1 MSGGGGGG
9 APANTTQTQ
18 TPWRGARPFMNSG
31 AKNFNAQT
39 GLYEAPVDKK
49 GNPTGALGYMPAA
62 ANFYQQ
68 FSELSPQQQKLNDQ
82 YLGKL
87 GFRSELAN
95 GIYNAVGG
103 DFMGGEY
110 DPTYGMTTGQTGNAS
125 LGNAFTGNASLSD
138 AYTGNMSNGR
148 AAQGVLDPTN
158 AMQSLLTGRPD
169 NPYLSAMNQANIN
182 QALRGYGD
190 AVTDFTQQ
198 VIPSINNDAFAAGQY
213 GSSRQGV
220 AEGLAGQQMMR
231 NARDLGIAA
240 MDSGNQLFGG
250 AYENAQGRKA
260 DAANNLNN
268 QAYGMEQFNAGQQQ
282 NASQF
287 NANALNEMAK
297 FNAGQQQNDSQ
308 FNANSLNNMSQ
319 FNAGQQQNNSQFNS
333 SALNDMSK
341 FNAQQLQNADQFN
354 ANLDMQQ
361 QAARA
366 QNALQ
371 GLNTT
376 QQGWALQDN
385 MFNQQQ
391 SILSAPE
398 QQMRNALATYAGTIT
413 PGAGQGGTTTTSIPT
428 YSNGVGEIAG
438 GAASIAG
445 LLQSLK
451 GMYS

>member
-9 APANTTQTQ
+9 TPANTTQT
-18 TPWRGARPFMNSG
+18 TNPWSGATPFMNGGSTYY
-31 AKNFNAQT
+31 NART
-39 GLYEAPVDKK
+39 GLYGSAHDASGVE
-49 GNPTGALGYMPAA
+49 TGAIGYMPAA
-62 ANFYQQ
+62 ANFYRQ
-68 FSELSPQQQKLNDQ
+68 FNQLDPQKQKLNEL
-82 YLGKL
+82 YLDKL
-87 GFRSELAN
+87 RSRYGTAN
-95 GIYNAVGG
+95 DTYNTTASE
-103 DFMGGEY
+103 FMGGVF
-110 DPTYGMTTGQTGNAS
+110 DPQYGLTTGKTKMAA
-125 LGNAFTGNASLSD
+125 LGDAFTGNASLGG
-138 AYTGNMSNGR
+138 AFTGNATTGSMGNGR

-158 AMQSLLTGRPD
+158 AMQSLLSGSPD

-190 AVTDFTQQ
+190 AVQNFTQQ

-260 DAANNLNN
+260 EAANNLNN
-268 QAYGMEQFNAGQQQ
+268 QAYGMEQFNANALNDMEKFNTGQLQ
-282 NASQF
+282 NATQF
-287 NANALNEMAK
+287 NANVLNNMDQ
-297 FNAGQQQNDSQ
+297 FNASQLQNDSQ
-308 FNANSLNNMSQ
+308 YDTA
-319 FNAGQQQNNSQFNS
+319 
-333 SALNDMSK
+333 ALNDMSK

-371 GLNTT
+371 GLNTM
-376 QQGWALQDN
+376 QQGWSVQDN
-385 MFNQQQ
+385 MFNQAQ

-413 PGAGQGGTTTTSIPT
+413 PGAGQGGTSITSIPT
-428 YSNGVGEIAG
+428 YSNGVGEMAG

-451 GMYS
+451 GMFS

>member
-1 MSGGGGGG
+1 MSGGGGG

-18 TPWRGARPFMNSG
+18 TPWPGARPFMNSG
-31 AKNFNAQT
+31 AKNFNAKT

-68 FSELSPQQQKLNDQ
+68 FNQLSPEQQALNSQ
-82 YLGKL
+82 YMP
-87 GFRSELAN
+87 ELAN
-95 GIYNAVGG
+95 RGVLANNLYGNTALNMLNGDYDSRYGLTQNHNAN
-103 DFMGGEY
+103 
-110 DPTYGMTTGQTGNAS
+110 TALSNAG
-125 LGNAFTGNASLSD
+125 LGSASLSQ
-138 AYTGNMSNGR
+138 AYTGDMTNGR

-158 AMQSLLTGRPD
+158 AMQSLLTGQPD

-260 DAANNLNN
+260 EAANNLNN
-268 QAYGMEQFNAGQQQ
+268 QAYGMEQFNAGQLQ

-287 NANALNEMAK
+287 NANALN
-297 FNAGQQQNDSQ
+297 
-308 FNANSLNNMSQ
+308 
-319 FNAGQQQNNSQFNS
+319 
-333 SALNDMSK
+333 DMSK
-341 FNAQQLQNADQFN
+341 FNASQTQQNNQFNSGSLNNMAQFNSTQDQNTDQFN

-371 GLNTT
+371 GLNTM
-376 QQGWALQDN
+376 QQGWSVQDN
-385 MFNQQQ
+385 LFNQAQ
-391 SILSAPE
+391 SILAAPE